1 MLEQEGWEIR
11 LRRAHTP
18 CGEIDIVAELTRAG
32 LIAFIEVKARPAL
45 SEAAYALSARQRER
59 LLGAAAILLDL
70 HPEWS
75 GHDFRFDLILLDAT
89 GRMRRIANAFR
100 IGDGQD

>member
-11 LRRAHTP
+11 LRRANTSR
-18 CGEIDIVAELTRAG
+18 GEIDIVAELARAR
-32 LIAFIEVKARPAL
+32 LIAFIEVKARPVL

-75 GHDFRFDLILLDAT
+75 GYDFRFDLILLDAA
-89 GRMRRIANAFR
+89 GRMRRIADAFR
-100 IGDGQD
+100 IGD